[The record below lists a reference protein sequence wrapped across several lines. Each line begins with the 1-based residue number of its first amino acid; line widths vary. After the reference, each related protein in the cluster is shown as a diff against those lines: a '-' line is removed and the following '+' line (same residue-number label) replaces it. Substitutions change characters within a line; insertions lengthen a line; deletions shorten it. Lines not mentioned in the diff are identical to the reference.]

1 MADGVSRAS
10 WSGQFAFVLAAAA
23 SAIGLGNLWRFPY
36 LAARYGGGVFI
47 VAYLALSLTLG
58 FTLLIT
64 EIAIGRRSRQSQL
77 TAFRELGHP
86 RWNFLGVLATVV
98 PLCILPYYNVI
109 GGWVVRYFAAYLGV
123 VSSGGTGL
131 ENPQSFFNAFV
142 AAPWSPFACMA
153 VFTLVTCAVILLGV
167 KNGIEKSNIVMMPV
181 LLLMAVGLAVYVAM
195 LPGAGE
201 GIKFY
206 LVPDFSTCD
215 SVGKVLLGAMGQM
228 FYSLS
233 LAMGIMIT
241 YGSYMRRRDSIPRAA
256 VRIVAADT
264 FVAVLSGFMII
275 PVVVMFAAESGMGRA
290 AIDAGPGLMF
300 VTLPKVFASLG
311 AAGPWI
317 GLAFFL
323 LVLFA
328 ALTSAISMTE
338 ACVAAVCDFF
348 RVGRVA
354 AILSVCAWCIAL
366 GSVSAFG
373 YGRWA
378 AFRPLGMPALDF
390 FDSAMNVLTPVVAM
404 LICIFVGWI
413 KGPGM
418 VIGETKAAKRRFGL
432 RMFYVFMIRYFA
444 PLLLAAILV
453 SEFCRSFS
461 IGGWSI

>member
-1 MADGVSRAS
+1 
-10 WSGQFAFVLAAAA
+10 
-23 SAIGLGNLWRFPY
+23 
-36 LAARYGGGVFI
+36 
-47 VAYLALSLTLG
+47 
-58 FTLLIT
+58 
-64 EIAIGRRSRQSQL
+64 
-77 TAFRELGHP
+77 
-86 RWNFLGVLATVV
+86 
-98 PLCILPYYNVI
+98 
-109 GGWVVRYFAAYLGV
+109 
-123 VSSGGTGL
+123 
-131 ENPQSFFNAFV
+131 
-142 AAPWSPFACMA
+142 MA